1 MNVTVIGPGRA
12 GTTLAAA
19 LVRAGHRVTD
29 VAGGGSTSRD
39 RFAESI
45 AGVRAHAD
53 VLEAV
58 DRANLVVVATPDDAI
73 ESVVDELAAAD
84 RLPAGVKVVH
94 VAGAKGT
101 EALRRARLAGARVAA
116 CHPAQTMPAGPPEP
130 DRLVGVSWAVSA
142 GPADRAWAHELVA
155 DLGGNPV
162 DVADEDRVLYH
173 AALTVGSNAVGAVV
187 AVARQLLMATGIEE
201 PSGFLRGLVA
211 ASADN
216 VLDRGAV
223 ALTGPVVRGDV
234 GTLAAHL
241 SRLDDELPQ
250 LAADYR
256 RLMAVVLSRS
266 RPNME
271 PRAAHAVDEVLD
283 GGQGPRP

>member
-58 DRANLVVVATPDDAI
+58 ERADLVLVATPDDAI

-84 RLPAGVKVVH
+84 RLREGVKVIH

-101 EALRRARLAGARVAA
+101 EVLRRARLAGARVAA
-116 CHPAQTMPAGPPEP
+116 LHPAQTMPAGPPEECATACWQAVRS
-130 DRLVGVSWAVSA
+130 RLVA
-142 GPADRAWAHELVA
+142 GPIQE
-155 DLGGNPV
+155 
-162 DVADEDRVLYH
+162 
-173 AALTVGSNAVGAVV
+173 
-187 AVARQLLMATGIEE
+187 
-201 PSGFLRGLVA
+201 
-211 ASADN
+211 
-216 VLDRGAV
+216 
-223 ALTGPVVRGDV
+223 
-234 GTLAAHL
+234 
-241 SRLDDELPQ
+241 
-250 LAADYR
+250 
-256 RLMAVVLSRS
+256 
-266 RPNME
+266 
-271 PRAAHAVDEVLD
+271 
-283 GGQGPRP
+283 

>member
-29 VAGGGSTSRD
+29 VAGGGSGSRD
-39 RFAESI
+39 RFSELI

-53 VLEAV
+53 LLDAVSRADLVL
-58 DRANLVVVATPDDAI
+58 VATPDDVI

-84 RLPAGVKVVH
+84 RLREGVKVVH

-101 EALRRARLAGARVAA
+101 EVLRRARLAGARVAA

-130 DRLVGVSWAVSA
+130 DRLLGVSWAVSA
-142 GPADRAWAHELVA
+142 APVDRDWAHELVT

-162 DVADEDRVLYH
+162 DLADEDRVLYH

-201 PSGFLRGLVA
+201 PSGFLRALVG

-223 ALTGPVVRGDV
+223 ALTGPVVRGDI
-234 GTLAAHL
+234 GTLTAHL
-241 SRLDDELPQ
+241 ARLDEELPQ

-266 RPNME
+266 RPTME
-271 PRAAHAVDEVLD
+271 PRAAHAVDDVLN
-283 GGQGPRP
+283 GGRGARS